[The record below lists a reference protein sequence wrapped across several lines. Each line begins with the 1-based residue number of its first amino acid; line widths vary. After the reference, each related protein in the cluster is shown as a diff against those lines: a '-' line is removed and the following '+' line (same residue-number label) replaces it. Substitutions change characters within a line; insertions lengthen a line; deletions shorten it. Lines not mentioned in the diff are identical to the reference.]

1 MHSATK
7 PTYQQFLNKLL
18 DIRFLVIIILVALF
32 IDMELSNVAHL
43 FYKDIATDVGM
54 TIFILISSIYLVS
67 QQYVLSYSIKEQVQT
82 RVGRSSFGIIRRIIN
97 ILIFFITVC
106 FLTIIIEILI
116 PEYYDTFLLLLVLI
130 ATNAIAIIAMSDMSS
145 KFFTW
150 YHNRKQPAILI
161 FGTMAVLITIT
172 AFVTVLFM
180 GVVLIDRHG
189 RVNAETIVSLPIIEQ
204 DSLLSILNYVYY
216 YMAVSSYVITWIITA
231 LLLKDYV
238 MKVGKF
244 KYWFVLSLPLIFY
257 LSQLL
262 VTQFGLFIPDDV
274 TGNLNFQMWFLF
286 FYTPSSLIGG
296 ILFSIPFF
304 LIIRKLPS
312 SKDLKN
318 FLRITAYGLIL
329 FFAAGSATV
338 YHTPYPPFGLLTV
351 AAIGPSAYLIALGV
365 YYSARIISRNRTI
378 EIQLKRSSEYSQFF
392 ANIGSA
398 EMEKTMTEII
408 EHIRKKLP
416 PDEGEVLK
424 DLETV
429 DKEILEY
436 LKEFRARKSSRS
448 NS

>member
-7 PTYQQFLNKLL
+7 SGHEHFFNKLL

-32 IDMELSNVAHL
+32 IDMEISNESHI
-43 FYKDIATDVGM
+43 FYKDIATVMGL

-67 QQYVLSYSIKEQVQT
+67 QQYVLSYSTKEQVQT
-82 RVGRSSFGIIRRIIN
+82 RVGRSSFGTIRKIIT
-97 ILIFFITVC
+97 ILIFFVTVC

-116 PEYYDTFLLLLVLI
+116 PEYYDTFLLLLVPI
-130 ATNAIAIIAMSDMSS
+130 TTNAIAIIAMSDMSS
-145 KFFTW
+145 KFFSW

-161 FGTMAVLITIT
+161 FGAMALIIAIT
-172 AFVTVLFM
+172 SFVTILFM
-180 GVVLIDRHG
+180 GTVLIDQPG
-189 RVNAETIVSLPIIEQ
+189 KVNDDTIVSLPIIEPGSFL
-204 DSLLSILNYVYY
+204 SLLNYIYY
-216 YMAVSSYVITWIITA
+216 YLAVFSYVITWAITA

-244 KYWFVLSLPLIFY
+244 KYWLVLSLPLIFY

-262 VTQFGLFIPDDV
+262 VTQFGLFIPEDAAD
-274 TGNLNFQMWFLF
+274 NFNFQMWFLF

-296 ILFSIPFF
+296 ILFSVPFF
-304 LIIRKLPS
+304 LIIRKL
-312 SKDLKN
+312 SKTNPLKT

-378 EIQLKRSSEYSQFF
+378 EIQLKRSSEYSRFF

-398 EMEKTMTEII
+398 EMEKTMTEIV
-408 EHIRKKLP
+408 EEIRKKLP
-416 PDEGEVLK
+416 PDEGEALK

-429 DKEILEY
+429 DKEIIEY
-436 LKEFRARKSSRS
+436 LKEFQARKRSR
-448 NS
+448 NNP